1 MCVYTASVFS
11 VGVLVAIVVY
21 ICIKGIPHLSLSLFS
36 FEYNSTNVSLFPA
49 LVNTILMTA
58 LSLLIAV
65 PVGVFSA
72 VYLAEYARRGNR
84 AVKVIRMTAETLSGI
99 PSIVY
104 GLFGYLMFVIYFGWV
119 YSILA
124 VLSRLRS

>member
-72 VYLAEYARRGNR
+72 VYLAEYARRGTGR
-84 AVKVIRMTAETLSGI
+84 
-99 PSIVY
+99 
-104 GLFGYLMFVIYFGWV
+104 
-119 YSILA
+119 
-124 VLSRLRS
+124 SRSSA